1 MILNAGGP
9 VELTDLLAGTENIC
23 AILNIS
29 QLGQEGGNAVADI
42 LFGEVTPSGKL
53 TTTWTKRYDDCPAA
67 EEFSYLNG
75 NLETEEYAEGI
86 YVGYRY
92 FDSFGIEPL
101 FSFGY
106 GLSYTEF
113 DIRLCGINT
122 DSKGVTVTVEVENT
136 GTTYSGKRSCADLCF
151 SSSGWKQKRIP
162 SSGRI

>member
-1 MILNAGGP
+1 MIINAGGP

-42 LFGEVTPSGKL
+42 LFGEFTPSGKL

-86 YVGYRY
+86 YVFY
-92 FDSFGIEPL
+92 L
-101 FSFGY
+101 N
-106 GLSYTEF
+106 SYCHTF
-113 DIRLCGINT
+113 RSSIYTAKSNVKFCIRQTIT
-122 DSKGVTVTVEVENT
+122 K
-136 GTTYSGKRSCADLCF
+136 
-151 SSSGWKQKRIP
+151 
-162 SSGRI
+162 